1 MTMTPTAPSRVDITQ
16 FGGKDTLMRL
26 LRQEYQEC
34 FDMLVTAS
42 EQEWHA
48 QTPCELWEVRD
59 MAGHLLDAAFC
70 YLGYFKQGERGF
82 PTEDP
87 RGMRRYAEALG
98 QEALGYRKV
107 YRWEVLGRL
116 DACIELLFSY
126 FDRLTE
132 DEWTGRAV
140 PHKWVGPVPAF
151 MMAAFQLMDYSVH
164 NWDLR
169 KALGKE
175 AYVEQEAS
183 NTLVPLMFGLMQI
196 CFAPERAEGIDL
208 TVDVQMSTSPDEHW
222 TVQIRD
228 GALTYSPGAPEKPDA
243 TFSFPCHEF
252 CLDVYQRLRGGTASG
267 DESAIE
273 TFRKLFFT
281 I

>member
-1 MTMTPTAPSRVDITQ
+1 MTMTPTPTRVDITQ
-16 FGGKDTLMRL
+16 FAGKDALLRM
-26 LRQEYQEC
+26 LRQEYKAC
-34 FDMLVTAS
+34 FDMLVAAS
-42 EQEWHA
+42 EQEWEA
-48 QTPCELWEVRD
+48 QTPCEMWEVRD
-59 MAGHLLDAAFC
+59 MAGHLLDAAFS
-70 YLGYFKQGERGF
+70 YLGYFKQAEHDF

-87 RGMRRYAEALG
+87 RGMRRYAETLG
-98 QEALGYRKV
+98 QDALEYRKV

-116 DACIELLFSY
+116 DACVEILFSY
-126 FDRLTE
+126 FERLTE

-169 KALGKE
+169 KAFGQD
-175 AYVEQEAS
+175 AYVEQEAAD
-183 NTLVPLMFGLMQI
+183 TLVPLMFGLMQI
-196 CFAPERAEGIDL
+196 CFASERAEDVEL
-208 TVDVQMSTSPDEHW
+208 TVDVQISTSPEEHW
-222 TVQIRD
+222 TVQVRD
-228 GALTYSPGAPEKPDA
+228 GALTYAPGAPEKPDA

-252 CLDVYQRLRGGTASG
+252 CLDVYQRIRGGSASG
-267 DESAIE
+267 DEAAID